1 MFRTRMVAQPEGSKS
16 YLSLADAAR
25 KLRAEGG
32 ISAFYKGTWYWYLAA
47 VLGIRI
53 RRIRM
58 VLGFLD
64 PDPLIIGTDPVRLR
78 ILPFSNK
85 CVEIMPAK

>member
-32 ISAFYKGTWYWYLAA
+32 IRAFYKGIT
-47 VLGIRI
+47 
-53 RRIRM
+53 
-58 VLGFLD
+58 
-64 PDPLIIGTDPVRLR
+64 
-78 ILPFSNK
+78 
-85 CVEIMPAK
+85 